1 MSSLMLLDRK
11 QELTLELMEENWEP
25 ITYQYKSDFSF
36 PVGGDGEEGRG
47 GRRKER
53 TVALLPSFLCMSVS
67 FLESAPSIA
76 P

>member
-53 TVALLPSFLCMSVS
+53 TVALSYHHSCARLSHSWSLHLP
-67 FLESAPSIA
+67 
-76 P
+76 